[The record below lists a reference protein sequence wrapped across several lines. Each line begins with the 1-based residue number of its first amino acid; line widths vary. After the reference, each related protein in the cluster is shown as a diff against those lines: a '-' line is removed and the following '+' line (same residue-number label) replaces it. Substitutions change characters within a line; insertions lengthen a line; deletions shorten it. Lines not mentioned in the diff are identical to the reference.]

1 MKVLFL
7 STSERNGGAAI
18 AADRL
23 CSALRKAGIEA
34 SMLVRDK
41 DTGNSD
47 VDSIQVSWLSRKV
60 NFFRFAWERLI
71 IFLANRYNRKK
82 LFQVSIANTGT
93 DVSEHPLVKEA
104 DIIHLHW
111 INQGF
116 LSLADIRK
124 LTGAGKPVVWT
135 MHDMWPCTGICHH
148 AWGCEK
154 FENTCGECPFLG
166 SRKKHDLSYRTQKKK
181 QFLSRSTV
189 QIVTVSSWLKRMAE
203 KSALTRELCI
213 TTIPNIV
220 DTSVFFPVDNKPAI
234 REQFSFPRTKK
245 IVLMGAA
252 KINDPIKGFGYLEQA
267 LGLLKEKRD
276 DIFLVL
282 FGEIKN
288 DSSFL
293 SAIPVEFAS
302 MGRLSDV
309 SIIARLYAAADVT
322 VVPSS
327 YETFGQ
333 TLIESMACGC
343 PVVSFDNSGQT
354 DIIEHKRNGYLAIF
368 QDVNDLATGIEWV
381 LENTEKLNLSDACV
395 KKVKENYSESVVAD
409 EYIKLYA
416 DLLNNNESLWQKQY

>member
-1 MKVLFL
+1 MKILIL
-7 STSERNGGAAI
+7 STFERTGGAAV
-18 AADRL
+18 AANRL
-23 CSALRKAGIEA
+23 MLALNKTGHQAK
-34 SMLVRDK
+34 MLVRDRQT
-41 DTGNSD
+41 DDPN
-47 VDSIQVSWLSRKV
+47 VFSINNTSWWKRKINFIRFAYERGVIFIHNRFSRK
-60 NFFRFAWERLI
+60 NLFA
-71 IFLANRYNRKK
+71 
-82 LFQVSIANTGT
+82 VSIANTGT
-93 DVSEHPLVKEA
+93 DISKHPLVREA

-116 LSLADIRK
+116 LSLADIWK
-124 LTGAGKPVVWT
+124 LTGLGKPVVWT

-154 FENTCGECPFLG
+154 FKNTCVKCSFLG

-181 QFLSRSTV
+181 QFLSKSTV
-189 QIVTVSSWLKRMAE
+189 QIITVSSWLKRMAE
-203 KSALTRELCI
+203 KSALTRELRI

-220 DTSVFFPVDNKPAI
+220 DTSIFSPVDNKQAI
-234 REQFSFPRTKK
+234 REQFSFPRIKK

-252 KINDPIKGFGYLEQA
+252 KINDPINGFSSLRQA

-293 SAIPVEFAS
+293 SAIPVEFVS

-309 SIIARLYAAADVT
+309 SVIARLYAAADVT

-343 PVVSFDNSGQT
+343 PVVSFNNSGQT
-354 DIIEHKRNGYLAIF
+354 DIIEHKVNGYLATF
-368 QDVNDLATGIEWV
+368 QDANDLAAGIEWV

-395 KKVKENYSESVVAD
+395 KKVKENYSESVVASQ
-409 EYIKLYA
+409 YVALYA
-416 DLLNNNESLWQKQY
+416 NLLNDKS